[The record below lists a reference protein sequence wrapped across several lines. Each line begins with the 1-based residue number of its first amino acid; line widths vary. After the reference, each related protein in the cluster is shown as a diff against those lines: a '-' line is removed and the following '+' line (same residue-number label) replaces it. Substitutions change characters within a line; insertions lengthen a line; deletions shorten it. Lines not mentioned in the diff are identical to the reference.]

1 MTPQAQK
8 YILPRKV
15 FAIIFYILSLAS
27 VVILVKTELRKW
39 FSFNGEP
46 SSANSV
52 IFWGSL
58 ILGFLFFFLGN
69 KVWPRK
75 TTNANNKK

>member
-1 MTPQAQK
+1 M
-8 YILPRKV
+8 LFRKI
-15 FAIIFYILSLAS
+15 FAIIFYILALAS
-27 VVILVKTELRKW
+27 AVILVKTELRKW
-39 FSFNGEP
+39 FFFNGEL

-58 ILGFLFFFLGN
+58 ILGFLFFYLGN

-75 TTNANNKK
+75 TTNTNEEK